1 MSTKR
6 SALHL
11 NKQAALEAVAGDGD
25 GGNGAVKA
33 DDAAAGRLLQVMKAV
48 EAPEGVKEA
57 AEDEGGPLP
66 DLSPMVKDL
75 LDVSK
80 ARVARRLSS
89 SGSSSSTSSSSRR
102 MSVLTASQTA
112 FPEVLRERFRIREVL
127 GSGAYAQVW
136 RVIDR
141 DTDEEWAM
149 KVIFKSRAFSQRR
162 LEQEVEALKRAV
174 HPSIV
179 RLHEITSDDLH
190 LFLRQDL

>member
-25 GGNGAVKA
+25 GGNGA
-33 DDAAAGRLLQVMKAV
+33 GRLLQVMKAV
-48 EAPEGVKEA
+48 EAPEGGKEA

-89 SGSSSSTSSSSRR
+89 SGSSSSTSSSRR

-162 LEQEVEALKRAV
+162 LEQEVEAFKRAV